1 MQRTTIRAVA
11 ISVAVASA
19 LALMTTSSVAA
30 GSLPTLKLALTKNTI
45 TVTGSE
51 VSGAVDVVT
60 KVSGEA
66 SDSPSLI
73 LLKPGVTAAK
83 FIKFVSKLGQQPFD
97 AIDPYATIEF
107 AGASDPSGT
116 TSAQALLPP
125 GHYVAVNDGNG
136 FTPFTIA
143 KSAHPA
149 GLPHPGATVT
159 AIDFAYRGAT
169 TLRDGELV
177 RFENDGYLV
186 HMVLWASTPSVADAA
201 KAEADLLQGDVPAAK
216 KFATGMGQFAG
227 ALSTGAMQQQV
238 ITEPPGVYVIFCAMN
253 SQDGRDHFQL
263 GMFRTIHIVK

>member
-1 MQRTTIRAVA
+1 MRAVA
-11 ISVAVASA
+11 LSA
-19 LALMTTSSVAA
+19 AAALGLALMTTSSLAA
-30 GSLPTLKLALTKNTI
+30 GSLPALKLALTKNTI
-45 TVTGSE
+45 TVSGSK
-51 VSGAVDVVT
+51 VAGAVDVVT
-60 KVSGEA
+60 KVSREA

-83 FIKFVSKLGQQPFD
+83 FIKFVSKLGEQPFD

-125 GHYVAVNDGNG
+125 GHYVAVNNGNG

-143 KSAHPA
+143 SSAHPV

-159 AIDFAYRGAT
+159 AIDFAYRGAD

-186 HMVLWASTPSVADAA
+186 HMVAWASTASVANASA
-201 KAEADLLQGDVPAAK
+201 AEADLLKGDTAGAK
-216 KFATGMGQFAG
+216 TYATGMGQFAG
-227 ALSTGAMQQQV
+227 PLSTGAMQQET